1 VTKQKD
7 IVVVGAS
14 AGGLAALQRLVGDLP
29 QDFSA
34 TIFIVLHMSPSSPS
48 LLADIL
54 QRCTSLPVSQGEDG
68 DRIRGG
74 SIVVA
79 RPDYHLVVE
88 PDKIRL
94 TRGPKENRSRP
105 AIDALFRSA
114 AYSYAARVVG
124 VILTGA
130 LDDGT
135 AGLWSIKDRGG
146 TAIIQDPADAAYPS
160 MPDSAIKYVGADHVV
175 PIAEMAT
182 LLHRLSREPAGAGKE
197 IISNELEVENT
208 ITKEGRALQ
217 AGVMDLGP
225 ITPYTC
231 PECHGV
237 LVQLKEGGVPR
248 FRCHTGHAYSINNL
262 LAEVTEYVE
271 DALWNAIRAI
281 EESAM
286 LLNQL
291 GDHRDKVMHDRDTAK
306 LFYRKAEDTTA
317 RADLVRRATMA
328 HQTLSEDNV
337 AEVKTTS
344 R

>member
-1 VTKQKD
+1 MNRKD

-14 AGGLAALQRLVGDLP
+14 AGGVVALQRLLETLP
-29 QDFSA
+29 EDFGA
-34 TIFIVLHMSPSSPS
+34 AVFIVLHMSPSSPS
-48 LLADIL
+48 LLPEIL
-54 QRCTSLPVSQGEDG
+54 QRCTKLPVTQAVDGEP
-68 DRIRGG
+68 IRRGT
-74 SIVVA
+74 IAVA
-79 RPDYHLVVE
+79 RPDYHLVLE
-88 PDKIRL
+88 HESTRL

-114 AYSYAARVVG
+114 AYSHGTSVLG

-146 TAIIQDPADAAYPS
+146 TAIIQDPSEADSPS

-175 PIAEMAT
+175 RLAEMGA
-182 LLHRLSREPAGAGKE
+182 LLHRLSREPAAPGEKPV
-197 IISNELEVENT
+197 SKELEVENT
-208 ITKEGRALQ
+208 ITKEGRGLQ
-217 AGVMDLGP
+217 AGVMALGP

-237 LVQLKEGGVPR
+237 LVQLTEGGVPR

-271 DALWNAIRAI
+271 DALWNAIRAL
-281 EESAM
+281 EESSM

-291 GDHRDKVMHDRDTAK
+291 GDHYVNVSHDRTAAK
-306 LFYRKAEDTTA
+306 LFYEKALDTEA
-317 RADLVRRATMA
+317 RADLVRKATMQ
-328 HQTLSEDNV
+328 HQTLSAANMT
-337 AEVKTTS
+337 EVRKKS